1 MSTFINNI
9 SKFIIIKGVRILS
22 GSLTVSDEA
31 ASLNYDFHN
40 NHIYSC
46 SWGPTDDGKT
56 VEEPSGI
63 TKRAFINGVTNGR
76 NGKGS
81 IYVFAT
87 GNGALK

>member
-1 MSTFINNI
+1 
-9 SKFIIIKGVRILS
+9 
-22 GSLTVSDEA
+22 
-31 ASLNYDFHN
+31 
-40 NHIYSC
+40 
-46 SWGPTDDGKT
+46 

-87 GNGALK
+87 GNGALKGDNW